1 MRVEPGGGAREEVGV
16 PGVIVIVQ
24 GEVFAG
30 GGVQSLLRAAAAT
43 KVLRQVN
50 GADFVAQG
58 GGLGGEQRVYPG
70 GVATIVD
77 DVRLPVGAGLRG
89 DVGEG
94 AGEEGQAV
102 FAADDDGDFGH
113 GGCPG
118 VMTGGKG

>member
-1 MRVEPGGGAREEVGV
+1 M
-16 PGVIVIVQ
+16 
-24 GEVFAG
+24 
-30 GGVQSLLRAAAAT
+30 
-43 KVLRQVN
+43 N

-102 FAADDDGDFGH
+102 FAADDDGDLCH
-113 GGCPG
+113 RESPLQ
-118 VMTGGKG
+118 GKNRIMADFATVSR

>member
-1 MRVEPGGGAREEVGV
+1 M
-16 PGVIVIVQ
+16 PGVVVIVQ
-24 GEVFAG
+24 SEVFAG
-30 GGVQSLLRAAAAT
+30 SGIQSLLRAAAAT
-43 KVLRQVN
+43 EVLRQVK

-113 GGCPG
+113 GDCPG
-118 VMTGGKG
+118 VMTNGKG